1 MIVTGRSY
9 TSNPASILEEADI
22 NHIVPCPII
31 SHQFES
37 KFLTS
42 VSKELIGVVL
52 TQCRLSMET
61 CHPQIVVLLVSE
73 GHAPDLED
81 GVGLIRLHVRDEAP
95 ERRG

>member
-22 NHIVPCPII
+22 NHIVPCLII

-37 KFLTS
+37 KLTS

-81 GVGLIRLHVRDEAP
+81 GVGLIRLHVRDEAS